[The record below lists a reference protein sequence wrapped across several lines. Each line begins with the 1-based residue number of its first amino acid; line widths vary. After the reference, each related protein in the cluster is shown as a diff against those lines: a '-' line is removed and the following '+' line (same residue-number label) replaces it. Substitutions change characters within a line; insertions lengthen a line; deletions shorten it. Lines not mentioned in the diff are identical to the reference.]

1 MSYKYVFLPN
11 EPTDFE
17 MKNMGYPARREE
29 VMEEKSPEKR
39 WVRFGK
45 RTHREG
51 YFAIR
56 RGRFGPLLGRFGSE
70 FRWALGIGR
79 GMAGYLNLNGWLAA
93 SHL

>member
-1 MSYKYVFLPN
+1 MFFPN

-29 VMEEKSPEKR
+29 VMEKKSPEKR
-39 WVRFGK
+39 WVRFRK

-51 YFAIR
+51 VFCRYLPFADGIYGLFWLGS
-56 RGRFGPLLGRFGSE
+56 GRFRF
-70 FRWALGIGR
+70 ALGVESGVPGAR
-79 GMAGYLNLNGWLAA
+79 YLNPNGSVAA

>member
-1 MSYKYVFLPN
+1 VSYKYVFLPN

-51 YFAIR
+51 YLGAFCHPPRA
-56 RGRFGPLLGRFGSE
+56 FGTSFE
-70 FRWALGIGR
+70 VV
-79 GMAGYLNLNGWLAA
+79 
-93 SHL
+93 